1 MGKTSIEW
9 CDVTWN
15 PVRGCSRVSEGCRNC
30 YAERQAARF
39 AGPGKPFEGFVHI
52 VNGHPAWTGKV
63 ELVEDH
69 LEDPLHWRKPQRVFV
84 NSMSD
89 LFHENLSLDD
99 VARIFAVMALCPQH
113 TFQILTK
120 RPERMLGYCGLAAS
134 DPDAYLWAW
143 CDTFDVPIWLI
154 PPEPQSET
162 WPLRNVWLGVSVEDR
177 ENKLRI
183 DLLRQTPAAI
193 RFLSIE
199 PLLEDIGEL
208 DLTGIHQVI
217 VGGESGPRARPF
229 DIQWAR
235 DIIAQCKAANVAVF
249 LKQVGSAPVS
259 VADRISHRGDTT
271 KRLRWCYRYL
281 TDKKGGDMS
290 EWPEDV
296 RVREFPNVVSVEREA
311 GTV

>member
-1 MGKTSIEW
+1 MASAKRMAGRLG
-9 CDVTWN
+9 
-15 PVRGCSRVSEGCRNC
+15 RGPRE
-30 YAERQAARF
+30 
-39 AGPGKPFEGFVHI
+39 
-52 VNGHPAWTGKV
+52 
-63 ELVEDH
+63 
-69 LEDPLHWRKPQRVFV
+69 
-84 NSMSD
+84 
-89 LFHENLSLDD
+89 
-99 VARIFAVMALCPQH
+99 
-113 TFQILTK
+113 QI
-120 RPERMLGYCGLAAS
+120 
-134 DPDAYLWAW
+134 
-143 CDTFDVPIWLI
+143 
-154 PPEPQSET
+154 
-162 WPLRNVWLGVSVEDR
+162 
-177 ENKLRI
+177 RI
-183 DLLRQTPAAI
+183 DLLRQTPAAN

-235 DIIAQCKAANVAVF
+235 DIIAQCKAANVAAF